1 MTLPPHAQAIHI
13 TTKFSEGAEMLAE
26 SALIA
31 HFKKH
36 AITVNGK
43 PKLPNDQR
51 PDVYVN
57 GWRKK
62 IGCLVDDWRA
72 YCEWT
77 SDAGIPEH
85 ELNRFDSR
93 SEHHQLR
100 FMQEQQER
108 YREMVRKFADA
119 SPDPRQLEGSLD
131 PNAYLWASTLLDPAT
146 PGLLFT
152 QAEAATWIEAEN
164 QIDLDHG
171 GRHGWAKRWAKLMTE
186 EIREPV
192 ITFTQGSEIIVAD
205 GMHRIAAQ
213 IARGIPIKAIMGYP
227 TEADSEESKSQPRPA

>member
-13 TTKFSEGAEMLAE
+13 TTKFSEGAETLAE

-108 YREMVRKFADA
+108 YREMAREFANA
-119 SPDPRQLEGSLD
+119 GPDPRQIEEDMD
-131 PNAYLWASTLLDPAT
+131 PNAYLWASTLIDPAA

-152 QAEAATWIEAEN
+152 QAEAAAWIEAEI
-164 QIDLDHG
+164 QMDREDHG
-171 GRHGWAKRWAKLMTE
+171 GSRGWVKLMTE
-186 EIREPV
+186 EIREPI
-192 ITFTQGSEIIVAD
+192 ITFMQGSEVIVTD
-205 GMHRIAAQ
+205 GTHRIAAQ

-227 TEADSEESKSQPRPA
+227 TEMDSDKVHSQPRPA